1 MVVLVVVV
9 LVVVVASR
17 GGAGRGSHIR
27 QSAEVALATK
37 APSTAAVA
45 RAWPPLVRGALA
57 CLPCGPCANPPK
69 AGRGDADNATGR

>member
-45 RAWPPLVRGALA
+45 RA
-57 CLPCGPCANPPK
+57 
-69 AGRGDADNATGR
+69 